1 MGKQV
6 LVVDDS
12 SSIRTVVKTTLEKE
26 GYNVLEAAD
35 GEEGLKRVEHEDFH
49 LIICDVNMPKLDG
62 ISMVKKIKAM
72 PGKKF
77 IPICMLTTES
87 EQNKIQEGK
96 AAGAKAW
103 IVKPF
108 SPPKLLAAAKQLAG
122 R

>member
-1 MGKQV
+1 M
-6 LVVDDS
+6 S
-12 SSIRTVVKTTLEKE
+12 SQLSRAGGGGAAAAVS
-26 GYNVLEAAD
+26 AAD
-35 GEEGLKRVEHEDFH
+35 GEEGLKRVEHKDFH

-108 SPPKLLAAAKQLAG
+108 SPPKLLAATKQLAG